1 MIDDTLASHIA
12 SSANL
17 APSLARRV
25 IEDVL
30 AYHNE
35 SAQVFIER
43 RHTELQAD
51 GIQNKQ
57 IFEVIQSELRN
68 RLVQGPDLTVR
79 QLRRLIYGG

>member
-1 MIDDTLASHIA
+1 MIDDALTSHIA

-30 AYHNE
+30 AFHNE
-35 SAQVFIER
+35 STRAFIER
-43 RHTELQAD
+43 RHTELQAA
-51 GIQNKQ
+51 GILNKQ
-57 IFEVIQSELRN
+57 IFEVIQNELRN